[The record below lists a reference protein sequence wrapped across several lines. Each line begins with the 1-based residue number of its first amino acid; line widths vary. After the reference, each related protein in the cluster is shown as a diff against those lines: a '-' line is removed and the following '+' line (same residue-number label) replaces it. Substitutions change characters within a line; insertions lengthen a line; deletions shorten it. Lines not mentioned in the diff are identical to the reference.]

1 MKYSVFQIEITE
13 DLINRVNRGE
23 TPIEYTAY
31 TEAMF
36 GNCTRGVSL
45 NLYKK
50 VSEITAQSL
59 DEVFEIGNIGPEEYI
74 QRVGRMRSISVGDI
88 IQDEA
93 GKRHMVDSF
102 GFREV
107 V

>member
-23 TPIEYTAY
+23 NPPEYTAY
-31 TEAMF
+31 MEAML
-36 GNCTRGVSL
+36 GNWSRGMAL

-59 DEVFEIGNIGPEEYI
+59 DEVFEIGNIGPEENI
-74 QRVGRMRSISVGDI
+74 HRIGSMHSISVGDI
-88 IQDEA
+88 IQDET
-93 GKRHMVDSF
+93 GKRYVVDSF
-102 GFREV
+102 GFSEV